1 MVLTIFLTLFGCAG
15 GFVAAYICTHCCCC
29 GSNSNSS
36 SNSSSSSDSSNMAF
50 KEHIKYLTDQAVK
63 EWLRIDIEN
72 MQRQYV
78 AIENA
83 KSRGERFNDF
93 NFIEPEPE
101 TVDLISVKTAGD
113 DELKRNVLALE
124 EPKEQLRLETD
135 RRQIEYDIQSYL
147 KKGFSRI

>member
-1 MVLTIFLTLFGCAG
+1 MVLTIFLTLLGCTG

-29 GSNSNSS
+29 SSNSNSS
-36 SNSSSSSDSSNMAF
+36 SNSSSDSSNTAF
-50 KEHIKYLTDQAVK
+50 KEHIKYLTNLAVK

-83 KSRGERFNDF
+83 KSRGFERFNDF

-124 EPKEQLRLETD
+124 EPKGQIRLETD